1 MLIAQSTAITIKF
14 GPFLDSADGNTVE
27 AGLTIQKADVRLS
40 KNGGN
45 MVPANADQGVGDAG
59 AAYDEI
65 GYYDISLDAT
75 DTNTC
80 GRLQVMVHEAGA
92 LAVWQEYMVIPSVV
106 YNSIVAGTDNLQVD
120 TVQISSDGTA
130 ADNLELDYDG
140 TGYNKANSTIGTTTT
155 NTDMRGTDNAALAAT
170 ALSTATWTNA
180 RAGYLDELNAPNLPA
195 DVDAILLDTGTTGV
209 VLADDAITSAKYDE
223 ATAYPLASAD
233 AGLTEVARTGADG
246 DTLET
251 LSDQI
256 DAVPTATENADGLLR
271 RDWTAVAAPAARSVL
286 NALRF
291 LRNRWR
297 ILAGVLTVYEEDDAS
312 VAWTGAVNT
321 AASDPVDEIDPT

>member
-1 MLIAQSTAITIKF
+1 
-14 GPFLDSADGNTVE
+14 
-27 AGLTIQKADVRLS
+27 
-40 KNGGN
+40 

-223 ATAYPLASAD
+223 ATAYPLA
-233 AGLTEVARTGADG
+233 EVARTGADG

-256 DAVPTATENADGLLR
+256 DAVPTDTENADALLR

-297 ILAGVLTVYEEDDAS
+297 ILAGVLSVYEEDDAS

-321 AASDPVDEIDPT
+321 AASDPVDEIDPA

>member
-45 MVPANADQGVGDAG
+45 MIPANADQGVGDAG

-130 ADNLELDYDG
+130 ADNLEWDYDG
-140 TGYNKANSTIGTTTT
+140 TGYNKANSTIGTCTT

-170 ALSTATWTNA
+170 ALSTAQWTNA
-180 RAGYLDELNAPNLPA
+180 RAGYLGELDAPNLPA
-195 DVDAILLDTGTTGV
+195 DVAAL
-209 VLADDAITSAKYDE
+209 
-223 ATAYPLASAD
+223 
-233 AGLTEVARTGADG
+233 
-246 DTLET
+246 
-251 LSDQI
+251 
-256 DAVPTATENADGLLR
+256 PTAVENADALLI

-297 ILAGVLTVYEEDDAS
+297 ILAGTLTVYEEDDATG
-312 VAWTGAVNT
+312 AWTATVDT